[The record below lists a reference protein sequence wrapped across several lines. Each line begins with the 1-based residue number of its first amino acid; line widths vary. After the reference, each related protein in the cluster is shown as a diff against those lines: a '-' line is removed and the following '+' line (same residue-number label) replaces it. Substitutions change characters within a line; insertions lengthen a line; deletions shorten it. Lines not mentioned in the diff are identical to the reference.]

1 MSFLNQP
8 RFFPVSILMVAISF
22 LTSCKSTVTPL
33 TASEWAELDKLVED
47 RNFSMEARWAEP
59 TPDNSLN
66 QMASAGLLPPGS
78 SPSRINLEG
87 NANYFRMKGDSVEVQ
102 LPFWGERQVIQAYGG
117 AEGITYRGPAEDLEV
132 VKNESQSRYDV
143 NFTLPNKSERL
154 QCNLKIFKGY
164 RALLTV
170 NSTQR
175 NSIRYEGTIIPNQE

>member
-1 MSFLNQP
+1 MAIRNPS
-8 RFFPVSILMVAISF
+8 RFIIVGIQIFAVSF
-22 LTSCKSTVTPL
+22 LTSCKSTVAPL
-33 TASEWAELDKLVED
+33 TAAEWAELDKLVED

-66 QMASAGLLPPGS
+66 QMANAGLLPPGS

-87 NANYFRMKGDSVEVQ
+87 NANYFRMKGDSVAVQ
-102 LPFWGERQVIQAYGG
+102 LPFWGERQVIQAYGS
-117 AEGITYRGPAEDLEV
+117 AEGITYEGPVDDLEV

-143 NFTLPNKSERL
+143 NFTLRNESERL
-154 QCNLKIFKGY
+154 QCNLKIFKGN

-175 NSIRYEGTIIPNQE
+175 NSIRYEGTIQPAEE